1 MKSGRSVFVT
11 LLCGA
16 LAVLGTGCLPMAFT
30 LRVVVLDNSAP
41 LANASATFSFEDGK
55 RKRFPAT
62 LDSQGAALV
71 KGTMDYGADNGPNL
85 YVTVGNRTVRCD
97 YFLDRILRHEKNR
110 EALVRGVCDTEQP
123 DGPPRAELARFV
135 PPR

>member
-16 LAVLGTGCLPMAFT
+16 LALLGTGCLPMAFT
-30 LRVVVLDNSAP
+30 LRVVVLDNGAP
-41 LANASATFSFEDGK
+41 LASTSATFSFEDGR

-62 LDSQGAALV
+62 LDSQGGALV
-71 KGTMDYGADNGPNL
+71 KGTMEYGADDGPNL
-85 YVTVGNRTVRCD
+85 HVTVGDRTVRCD
-97 YFLDRILRHEKNR
+97 YFLDRIVRHEKYR
-110 EALVRGVCDTEQP
+110 EALVRGVCDMAQP